1 MPAAQAKKRKKIR
14 DKKWSL
20 SATNKN
26 IYYKLVIA
34 IIIFVFFYQILIAIL
49 NKPIRFISIESSFQ
63 QVKANQ
69 IQEVITSDLDNGFLR
84 LDIPQIHSRILD
96 MPWVDKVLIARK
108 WPSKLELQI
117 YEHVPVAR
125 WGESGLLNHR
135 GVLFV
140 EIDNPNHI
148 PSDLAYLNGP
158 DGSSLEVAERYFYLR
173 DHLIPL
179 GMNVLEVSMSARGA
193 WLINLYNGIEVN
205 FGKENLNER
214 FDSFI
219 DIAKN
224 ILSQDPERI
233 ESVDMRYDNGFTLLL
248 KKDN

>member
-1 MPAAQAKKRKKIR
+1 MPAVQAKKRKKIK

-20 SATNKN
+20 SIINKN

-34 IIIFVFFYQILIAIL
+34 IIIVIFCYQIMIAIF
-49 NKPIRFISIESSFQ
+49 NKPIRFISIESTFQ

-84 LDIPQIHSRILD
+84 LDIPQIHSHILD

-125 WGESGLLNHR
+125 WGDSGLLNHR
-135 GVLFV
+135 GDLFV

-179 GMNVLEVSMSARGA
+179 GMNVREVSMSARGA
-193 WLINLYNGIEVN
+193 WLIKLYNGIEVN
-205 FGKENLNER
+205 FGKEDLNER
-214 FDSFI
+214 FNSFI

-248 KKDN
+248 KNDN